1 MDIKELIRAYIPVNS
16 QEEKDKEAILDVL
29 DNERDCFL
37 RTNEKGHFT
46 VSAWIV
52 NKECDKVLFCYHKI
66 YDSWSWTGGHAD
78 GETDLQAVAVKE
90 AREETGIE
98 PLQCSDEI
106 LSLEILPV
114 AGHIKKGKY
123 ISSHIHYNVT
133 FLVYAD
139 EDAPVRIKPDENTGL
154 KWIPFSEVALMSTE
168 KWMVDMI
175 YLKIIN
181 KLSK

>member
-1 MDIKELIRAYIPVNS
+1 MYIKELIKAYTPVNY
-16 QEEKDKEAILDVL
+16 QEEKDKEIILSVL
-29 DNERDCFL
+29 ENEKDCFL
-37 RTNEKGHFT
+37 RTNVKGHFT

-52 NKECDKVLFCYHKI
+52 NRECNKVLFCYHKI

-98 PLQCSDEI
+98 PIECPGDI

-114 AGHIKKGKY
+114 AGHIKKGEY
-123 ISSHIHYNVT
+123 VSSHIHYNVT

-139 EDAPVRIKPDENTGL
+139 EEAPVRIKPDENTGV
-154 KWIPFSEVALMSTE
+154 KWIPFSDVALMSTE
-168 KWMVDMI
+168 KWMVDMV
-175 YLKIIN
+175 YRKIIN
-181 KLSK
+181 KLSE